1 MSLNIL
7 NSHFILLPIVVR
19 IAILENVDFIR
30 NSPPPKE
37 KIKTQDLCS
46 VLLLFCL
53 NHALTLFEPLLIIY
67 IC

>member
-30 NSPPPKE
+30 NSPPQK
-37 KIKTQDLCS
+37 KIKTPDFCS
-46 VLLLFCL
+46 VLLLLCL
-53 NHALTLFEPLLIIY
+53 NHALTYLSPY
-67 IC
+67 

>member
-30 NSPPPKE
+30 NSPPPK
-37 KIKTQDLCS
+37 KNKNPRF
-46 VLLLFCL
+46 LFC
-53 NHALTLFEPLLIIY
+53 TFVIVFESCVDIFEPLLIIY